1 MYEDNGWNSVTG
13 EQLDGFLTQ
22 VNPIDGKHK
31 CSAQTSQVAW
41 RALPFYDS
49 VALIRI
55 RDAAWTPSHL
65 SIYYLTDKGALFR
78 LNGTSPPIH
87 EINAKAPIKIT
98 EQNVLDY
105 LRFFCFFVRGE
116 KGPFLIAES
125 MDDPNMPKNMDD
137 STRSV
142 VANTIR
148 PASYEGRNDKDHYMC
163 DGVVFYDN
171 AMFIATFSV
180 HPTGMIEMLS
190 DEAIALDL
198 PVRVDCPI
206 A

>member
-1 MYEDNGWNSVTG
+1 M
-13 EQLDGFLTQ
+13 
-22 VNPIDGKHK
+22 
-31 CSAQTSQVAW
+31 
-41 RALPFYDS
+41 
-49 VALIRI
+49 
-55 RDAAWTPSHL
+55 PS
-65 SIYYLTDKGALFR
+65 
-78 LNGTSPPIH
+78 
-87 EINAKAPIKIT
+87 
-98 EQNVLDY
+98 
-105 LRFFCFFVRGE
+105 
-116 KGPFLIAES
+116 
-125 MDDPNMPKNMDD
+125 NMDD